1 MAIKPND
8 YVHKELAPSRI
19 KTDIE
24 AVDRVINLCENV
36 FKNPWDEG
44 ELISLSTGLEATAD
58 IKDSLFKAKE
68 VGLKGSQEFIDT
80 RGSANPE
87 LDFFD
92 PLPKSKMKT
101 FKDLKKVVKVN
112 VKDRLIPLRMDRN
125 LFSRM
130 ALAGQFRKI
139 DLKTV
144 FTYPL
149 GAMPWSLADA
159 FGLIRKT
166 NKAQL
171 AKMLENNVPI
181 AERYPNNA
189 SSIYDGM
196 ALLQRLKLTHG
207 PTFRVVA
214 EKVFLTVTSSNSN
227 RTDVVFD
234 VYGDVP
240 IKNAER
246 SKRSS
251 RQEGVRYKNILP
263 SYQVKSWNKFLSV
276 SSNKTEAVKF
286 IVSEWK
292 KPEFTSRLQNRLL
305 FVTLGDE
312 CYKLSSTG
320 IEFVSELQSN
330 QEEAD
335 TRMILHTKHVQGPF
349 VIHADDTDVLVLL
362 LSHSHTLGAAYMKAG
377 RGSKTRVINIQ
388 SIKDQIAKDLPAG
401 VDLQDFLR
409 CLIGMH
415 ALTGC
420 DTVSAFA
427 NKGKSKALKMLMKND
442 TYVRAFMNIGIS

>member
-1 MAIKPND
+1 MGWVLNASRRGSNRKLLREHLAIKPND
-8 YVHKELAPSRI
+8 YVHKEFAPSRI

-24 AVDRVINLCENV
+24 AVDRGINLCENV

-44 ELISLSTGLEATAD
+44 ELINLSTGLEATAD

-101 FKDLKKVVKVN
+101 FKDLKKVVRVN
-112 VKDRLIPLRMDRN
+112 VKDRFIPLRMDRD

-159 FGLIRKT
+159 FGLIWKT

-196 ALLQRLKLTHG
+196 ALLQRLRLTHCS
-207 PTFRVVA
+207 TFRVVA
-214 EKVFLTVTSSNSN
+214 EKVFLTVTSLNSN
-227 RTDVVFD
+227 RIDVVFD
-234 VYGDVP
+234 VYCDVF
-240 IKNAER
+240 IKNTER

-251 RQEGVRYKNILP
+251 RQEGVR
-263 SYQVKSWNKFLSV
+263 
-276 SSNKTEAVKF
+276 
-286 IVSEWK
+286 
-292 KPEFTSRLQNRLL
+292 
-305 FVTLGDE
+305 
-312 CYKLSSTG
+312 
-320 IEFVSELQSN
+320 
-330 QEEAD
+330 
-335 TRMILHTKHVQGPF
+335 
-349 VIHADDTDVLVLL
+349 
-362 LSHSHTLGAAYMKAG
+362 
-377 RGSKTRVINIQ
+377 
-388 SIKDQIAKDLPAG
+388 
-401 VDLQDFLR
+401 
-409 CLIGMH
+409 
-415 ALTGC
+415 
-420 DTVSAFA
+420 
-427 NKGKSKALKMLMKND
+427 
-442 TYVRAFMNIGIS
+442 

>member
-1 MAIKPND
+1 
-8 YVHKELAPSRI
+8 
-19 KTDIE
+19 
-24 AVDRVINLCENV
+24 
-36 FKNPWDEG
+36 
-44 ELISLSTGLEATAD
+44 
-58 IKDSLFKAKE
+58 
-68 VGLKGSQEFIDT
+68 
-80 RGSANPE
+80 
-87 LDFFD
+87 
-92 PLPKSKMKT
+92 MKT

-112 VKDRLIPLRMDRN
+112 VKNRLIPLRMDRN

-144 FTYPL
+144 FTDPL
-149 GAMPWSLADA
+149 AAMPWSLADA
-159 FGLIRKT
+159 FGLIQKT

-171 AKMLENNVPI
+171 AKMLENNFPI

-189 SSIYDGM
+189 SSIYDCM

-207 PTFRVVA
+207 SKFRVVA

-227 RTDVVFD
+227 RIDVVFD
-234 VYGDVP
+234 LYRDVS

-312 CYKLSSTG
+312 CWNSVQQGLSFYLNCRAIKNKL
-320 IEFVSELQSN
+320 
-330 QEEAD
+330 
-335 TRMILHTKHVQGPF
+335 
-349 VIHADDTDVLVLL
+349 IHE
-362 LSHSHTLGAAYMKAG
+362 
-377 RGSKTRVINIQ
+377 
-388 SIKDQIAKDLPAG
+388 
-401 VDLQDFLR
+401 
-409 CLIGMH
+409 
-415 ALTGC
+415 
-420 DTVSAFA
+420 
-427 NKGKSKALKMLMKND
+427 
-442 TYVRAFMNIGIS
+442 